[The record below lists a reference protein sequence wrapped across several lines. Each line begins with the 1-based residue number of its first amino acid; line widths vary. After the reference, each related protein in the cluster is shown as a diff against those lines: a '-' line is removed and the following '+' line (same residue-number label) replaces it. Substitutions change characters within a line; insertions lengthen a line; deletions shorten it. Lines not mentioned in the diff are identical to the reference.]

1 MPKLTKTSQFLN
13 VLNVRIVS
21 WRPYKLK
28 IRHFAVWIRDDWS
41 LCLYV
46 PLSSSF
52 YHSISKCPVPT
63 HCCKAAQILLL
74 LFFLNLK
81 LPVSRFLFTEQLY
94 LISITIFWLD
104 RAYFKTILGLINV
117 KLHITAYKD
126 LWKKTLHLCNLLSWF
141 YKWMCFVVK
150 ELENSNLRVWGSG
163 ERLCS
168 LLLLSLGIQYL
179 LKWNIC
185 IITQYCEQI
194 SPRLHTEKKKR

>member
-1 MPKLTKTSQFLN
+1 MKQTWIMGTMSIKVCVFILFKRLKFYYYFFKSQ
-13 VLNVRIVS
+13 
-21 WRPYKLK
+21 
-28 IRHFAVWIRDDWS
+28 AA
-41 LCLYV
+41 
-46 PLSSSF
+46 SF
-52 YHSISKCPVPT
+52 TFPFYWAI
-63 HCCKAAQILLL
+63 I
-74 LFFLNLK
+74 
-81 LPVSRFLFTEQLY
+81 
-94 LISITIFWLD
+94 ITIFWLG

-141 YKWMCFVVK
+141 YKWMGFVVK

-168 LLLLSLGIQYL
+168 LLFFSLGVQYL